1 MKQTNLLKTLFLLCA
16 LVVGSVSTW
25 ATEVTYTI
33 SSKNTLTTTGTAPA
47 GSSATIVETYNT
59 SQQMTNGNSQTLTL
73 KGYNGATISQLV
85 LSMHSNK
92 SSGSGRLSYSVDGG
106 ANFTYLVGTS
116 NSGVQF
122 NNAKWYGAWT
132 QSFVDITKDVNI
144 QCGTSDVIIKIE
156 ATANSLFCESY
167 TLTYT
172 ADTRTNVATI
182 GELGVESLNLGAEGT
197 FSPSITPADGLT
209 ASDYN
214 VTWEEID
221 NDNITLLETG
231 EYLVG
236 NKKGNVDVTVIVAPV
251 AAKSEDYK
259 SVSKTYTISIVD
271 PNAGDG
277 TEANPFTVAEAVEYI
292 ETLGSA
298 TSPTEVYVKGII
310 SQIDSYNSTYK
321 SITYWISD
329 DGTTTGQMEVYS
341 GKGLDGADFSSV
353 SDLAVGADVVVKGKV
368 KKYSGVCEFDYN
380 NELVSYNVPVHP
392 TISAAPAALTGF
404 TYAEGEGP
412 STAKS
417 FSVSGTNLTA
427 NISLAASANYEISL
441 SENAGY
447 TSSLELTQSEGAVA
461 ATTIYVRLKASLSKG
476 ENNGTVTLSSTG
488 ADNVVVTL
496 TGNVTSDFASL
507 PFEYDGNGTGT
518 LPYGLT
524 VVGTGTYNSSP
535 KIKFDGTGDYVLLRF
550 NEAPVALS
558 FDVKGNGFADG
569 TFTVQTSADGETY
582 TDLKAYTEL
591 GSTMTET
598 FALASTVRYIKWVYT
613 EKEDGNV
620 ALGNIKLTNDA
631 NAVVAVTISAA
642 GLATFASDS
651 KLDFTNVPNIE
662 AYIAK
667 ENGGKIELTQV
678 NKVPAET
685 GVLLRALNNATD
697 FVVPV
702 TEATADKVTGNL
714 FVRGNDAAVESG
726 SGPYNYVLAK
736 HGSDIGFYKANGIV
750 VAANKAYLQTTVAA
764 ARIDIEFDGDVT
776 AIETVKSEK
785 ANNEY
790 YNLAGQ
796 RVAQPTKGLYIVN
809 GKKVIIK

>member
-1 MKQTNLLKTLFLLCA
+1 MKKSLLMKTLLLLCA

-92 SSGSGRLSYSVDGG
+92 TSGSGRLSYSVDGG
-106 ANFTYLVGTS
+106 ANFTYLVGAS

-341 GKGLDGADFSSV
+341 GKGLNGANFSGA
-353 SDLAVGADVVVKGKV
+353 SDLVVGANVVVKGKV
-368 KKYSGVCEFDYN
+368 KLYNDVYEFDKN
-380 NELVSYNVPVHP
+380 NQLVSYNVPVHP

-412 STAKS
+412 SAAGH
-417 FSVSGTNLTA
+417 FSVSGSNMTA
-427 NISLAASANYEISL
+427 NISLTASANYEISL
-441 SENAGY
+441 AENSGY
-447 TSSLELTQSEGAVA
+447 ASSLELTQSEGAVA
-461 ATTIYVRLKASLSKG
+461 ATTIYVRLKAGLSKG
-476 ENNGTVTLSSTG
+476 ENNGTITLSSTG

-569 TFTVQTSADGETY
+569 TFTV
-582 TDLKAYTEL
+582 
-591 GSTMTET
+591 
-598 FALASTVRYIKWVYT
+598 
-613 EKEDGNV
+613 
-620 ALGNIKLTNDA
+620 
-631 NAVVAVTISAA
+631 
-642 GLATFASDS
+642 
-651 KLDFTNVPNIE
+651 
-662 AYIAK
+662 
-667 ENGGKIELTQV
+667 
-678 NKVPAET
+678 
-685 GVLLRALNNATD
+685 
-697 FVVPV
+697 
-702 TEATADKVTGNL
+702 
-714 FVRGNDAAVESG
+714 
-726 SGPYNYVLAK
+726 
-736 HGSDIGFYKANGIV
+736 
-750 VAANKAYLQTTVAA
+750 
-764 ARIDIEFDGDVT
+764 
-776 AIETVKSEK
+776 
-785 ANNEY
+785 
-790 YNLAGQ
+790 
-796 RVAQPTKGLYIVN
+796 
-809 GKKVIIK
+809 